1 MAQEKPPANRE
12 QPDFEAALKELE
24 AVVAALEQGDVSL
37 DAALAHFER
46 GVKLTRICQQAL
58 RAAEQKV
65 EILLKEDGVERVES
79 FTPED

>member
-1 MAQEKPPANRE
+1 MADEKLPGDPE

-24 AVVAALEQGDVSL
+24 AVVATLEQGDVGL

-58 RAAEQKV
+58 QAAEQKV
-65 EILLKEDGVERVES
+65 EILLKQGGVERVEP